1 MNKYNIIHLD
11 VVDSTNNYLKE
22 NYQNTLEYTIVYA
35 DSQTNGKGRMGRKW
49 ISSGKNL
56 EFSILLKPKFEN
68 ISLLSLLFGLAVSNT
83 IDKYVKSEIKWPN
96 DIIVCDKKICG
107 MLAESIVSDKIEA
120 YIMGIG
126 ININEDVFED
136 ELSTKATSLK
146 LLLNKDFDIKEILDE
161 FIINFDILYKKYL
174 NKDYSF
180 LKEVRRKNY
189 LLNKQGYIQDKLV
202 KVIDIDDSGN
212 LVVIDAL
219 NTEHH
224 LYSGEFSPSNE
235 YSGLI
240 FFRMDWLDILA
251 VQGTLKSLLQHHT
264 SKASFFT
271 AQLSL

>member
-126 ININEDVFED
+126 ININEDKFES
-136 ELSTKATSLK
+136 ELNYKATSLK
-146 LLLNKDFDIKEILDE
+146 LLLNKDFDIKQILDE
-161 FIINFDILYKKYL
+161 FIINFDILYQKYL
-174 NKDYSF
+174 NNDYSF
-180 LKEVRRKNY
+180 LEDVRHKNY
-189 LLNKQGYIQDKLV
+189 LLNKEGYIQEKKV
-202 KVIDIDDSGN
+202 RVIDIDNEGN
-212 LVVIDAL
+212 LVVLDTL
-219 NTEHH
+219 NTELH
-224 LYSGEFSPSNE
+224 LYSGEF
-235 YSGLI
+235 
-240 FFRMDWLDILA
+240 
-251 VQGTLKSLLQHHT
+251 TLNNFYNKDSICI
-264 SKASFFT
+264 K
-271 AQLSL
+271 

>member
-22 NYQNTLEYTIVYA
+22 NYQNIPEYTVVYA
-35 DSQTNGKGRMGRKW
+35 DTQTKGKGRMGRKW
-49 ISSGKNL
+49 SSSSKNL

-83 IDKYVKSEIKWPN
+83 IDKYIKSEIKWPN

-126 ININEDVFED
+126 ININEDIFES

-146 LLLNKDFDIKEILDE
+146 LLLNKDFDIKEVLDE

-174 NKDYSF
+174 NNDYSF

-189 LLNKQGYIQDKLV
+189 LLNKEGYIQDKLV

-212 LVVIDAL
+212 LVVIDSL

-224 LYSGEFSPSNE
+224 LYSGEF
-235 YSGLI
+235 
-240 FFRMDWLDILA
+240 
-251 VQGTLKSLLQHHT
+251 TLNNFYNKDT
-264 SKASFFT
+264 ICIK
-271 AQLSL
+271 